1 VSEKYAFI
9 DAEYATTPAADRTAG
24 TAPRIPRMCTW
35 LGVSKSGF
43 YEWRTRPQSPTAAR
57 RELLEV
63 KIKAL
68 FEANDGTYGYRRLHA
83 ALLRGGEQV
92 SLELVRRLMRQLG
105 LVACQ
110 PRPWR
115 KTTIPGQEPGTAPD
129 RVARDFTATE
139 PGTKLVGDIT
149 YVRTWAGWLY
159 LATVIDCFNKE
170 VLGYAMAEHL
180 RTELVTDA
188 LDMAARN
195 HVLAQECIFHS
206 DRGTQYTS
214 VAFSEKLAELGMRQS
229 LGRTGICYD
238 NAMAESF
245 FAALKNELIYRTV
258 YPTRKKAAAD
268 IARYIELFY
277 NSRRLHS
284 KLGYRTPREVR
295 IEHSNQRMAA

>member
-1 VSEKYAFI
+1 MSEKYEYI
-9 DAEYATTPAADRTAG
+9 DAEYADTPAADRRAG
-24 TAPRIPRMCTW
+24 LAPTITLMCTW
-35 LGVSKSGF
+35 LKVSKSGF
-43 YEWRTRPQSPTAAR
+43 YEWRGRPTSATAAR
-57 RELLEV
+57 RELLKI

-68 FEANDGTYGYRRLHA
+68 FDANHGTYGYRRLHA
-83 ALLRGGEQV
+83 ALVRGGEQA
-92 SLELVRRLMRQLG
+92 SPELVRRLMRQLG

-115 KTTIPGQEPGTAPD
+115 TTTVRDGKPATAPD
-129 RVARDFTATE
+129 LVGRDFTATE

-149 YVRTWAGWLY
+149 FVRTWSGWLF

-170 VLGYAMAEHL
+170 VIGYAMADHM
-180 RTELVTDA
+180 RTDLVTDA
-188 LDMAARN
+188 LAMAARN
-195 HVLAQECIFHS
+195 HRLTSKCIFHS

-214 VAFSEKLAELGMRQS
+214 TQFADKLQELDMAQS

-245 FAALKNELIYRTV
+245 FAALKNERVYRTV
-258 YPTRKKAAAD
+258 YPNQKKAAED

-284 KLGYRTPREVR
+284 GLGYRTPREVR
-295 IEHSNQRMAA
+295 IEHLNQQLAA